1 MRVYWPAM
9 YREVRDYI
17 SSCERCTMGHAPA
30 LHTTSSR
37 LLASRPLE
45 LLAIDLTKLETASD
59 GREKLMF
66 LFSPMFSRSS
76 PRPYR
81 RATRRQG
88 EWPRCW
94 FTSGSNA
101 TGSPRRSTVTRV
113 GTLSLS
119 WWNPCVSS
127 MASRRPGPF
136 RITPVAT
143 HSASDSIVRCM
154 ICCEPCP
161 RNRSPSGHSTSWS
174 LWRRITISLTLPRGF
189 RLLFGQERQ
198 HRLRLQDSHARA
210 LKHLQEAAAERWK
223 QMDQKAADHPLHVS
237 DLVYLRNSVLGRSKI
252 QDQWRPELH
261 VPIPAYVYGVKPFS
275 GADPQLRWPV
285 ACQGTIGGCCYRG
298 TNTGNT
304 CSGQPT
310 VPRLGWVLAGSAC
323 DCWLASSRTHSC
335 CPCSCCTHSRCI
347 HSCSWC
353 TASQSQTC
361 TRALHPCEQRG
372 KKTQCCQPTSN
383 SSVATVMLRCSTVY
397 IYYIMIEL
405 WWLDC

>member
-1 MRVYWPAM
+1 MCACVRACVCVKQCNANLAVYLNCLDTLLTHLFIIVVLSGSNVYSALSYIIIIIQATECTVRVYWPAM

-119 WWNPCVSS
+119 W
-127 MASRRPGPF
+127 
-136 RITPVAT
+136 
-143 HSASDSIVRCM
+143 
-154 ICCEPCP
+154 
-161 RNRSPSGHSTSWS
+161 
-174 LWRRITISLTLPRGF
+174 
-189 RLLFGQERQ
+189 
-198 HRLRLQDSHARA
+198 
-210 LKHLQEAAAERWK
+210 
-223 QMDQKAADHPLHVS
+223 
-237 DLVYLRNSVLGRSKI
+237 
-252 QDQWRPELH
+252 
-261 VPIPAYVYGVKPFS
+261 
-275 GADPQLRWPV
+275 
-285 ACQGTIGGCCYRG
+285 
-298 TNTGNT
+298 
-304 CSGQPT
+304 
-310 VPRLGWVLAGSAC
+310 
-323 DCWLASSRTHSC
+323 
-335 CPCSCCTHSRCI
+335 
-347 HSCSWC
+347 
-353 TASQSQTC
+353 
-361 TRALHPCEQRG
+361 
-372 KKTQCCQPTSN
+372 
-383 SSVATVMLRCSTVY
+383 
-397 IYYIMIEL
+397 
-405 WWLDC
+405 